1 MSLRT
6 QKRMLLSPLLLAGL
20 AWPVAALAQAQGY
33 RLDPVHTRV
42 AFAVDHAGFS
52 AALGTVPGSTGAI
65 AFDPGDWRATRV
77 DIQVPLQRLDLG
89 EDAWNHAARRMLD
102 AQRFPVARFVSDSVE
117 PVDATHAAVCG
128 TLTLHGTSRP
138 LCLQATFNQL
148 KRQPLPPFR
157 RTLGVS
163 ATTVLFR
170 SEFGID
176 DWLSMVGD
184 VVELRIEVEAHRDD
198 DMLDRFP
205 TPKGAQ

>member
-1 MSLRT
+1 MPLRT
-6 QKRMLLSPLLLAGL
+6 QNRMLSSPLLLAAL
-20 AWPVAALAQAQGY
+20 AWPVAAPAQVQGY

-52 AALGTVPGSTGAI
+52 AALGTVAGSTGAI
-65 AFDPGDWRATRV
+65 AFDPADWRATRV

-89 EDAWNHAARRMLD
+89 DDAWNSAAGRMLD
-102 AQRFPVARFVSDSVE
+102 TQRFPVARFVSDSVE
-117 PVDATHAAVCG
+117 PVDADRAAVCG

-163 ATTVLFR
+163 ATTMLFR

-198 DMLDRFP
+198 DVLDRFSP
-205 TPKGAQ
+205 PKGAQ

>member
-1 MSLRT
+1 MPLRT
-6 QKRMLLSPLLLAGL
+6 QKPMLLSPLLLAGL
-20 AWPVAALAQAQGY
+20 AWPVAAPAQVQGY

-42 AFAVDHAGFS
+42 AFTIDHAGFS
-52 AALGTVPGSTGAI
+52 AALGTVSGSTGAI
-65 AFDPGDWRATRV
+65 AFDPRDWRATRV
-77 DIQVPLQRLDLG
+77 NIQVPLQRLDLG
-89 EDAWNHAARRMLD
+89 DDAWNQAARRMLD

>member
-1 MSLRT
+1 MPLRT
-6 QKRMLLSPLLLAGL
+6 QKRLLLLPAILAGL
-20 AWPVAALAQAQGY
+20 LWPAAVLAQAQGY
-33 RLDPVHTRV
+33 RLDPVHTRI

-52 AALGTVPGSTGAI
+52 AALGTVTGSTGAI
-65 AFDPGDWRATRV
+65 AFDPDDWRGTRV

-89 EDAWNHAARRMLD
+89 DEAWNAAARRMLG
-102 AQRFPVARFVSDSVE
+102 AERHPVARFVSDSVE

-128 TLTLHGTSRP
+128 TLTLNGTSRP

-170 SEFGID
+170 SDFGID

-205 TPKGAQ
+205 TPKATR

>member
-1 MSLRT
+1 MPLRT
-6 QKRMLLSPLLLAGL
+6 QKPMLLSPLLLAGL
-20 AWPVAALAQAQGY
+20 AWPVAAPAQVQGY

-42 AFAVDHAGFS
+42 AFTIDHAGFS
-52 AALGTVPGSTGAI
+52 AALGTVSGSTGAI
-65 AFDPGDWRATRV
+65 AFDPRDWRATRV
-77 DIQVPLQRLDLG
+77 DIEVPLQRLDLG

>member
-1 MSLRT
+1 MPLRT
-6 QKRMLLSPLLLAGL
+6 QNWKRLLPAILAGL
-20 AWPVAALAQAQGY
+20 LWPAAALAQAQGY

-42 AFAVDHAGFS
+42 AFAIDHAGFS
-52 AALGTVPGSTGAI
+52 TALGTVAGSTGAI
-65 AFDPGDWRATRV
+65 AFDPDDWRATRV

-89 EDAWNHAARRMLD
+89 DDAWNLAARRMLD
-102 AQRFPVARFVSDSVE
+102 AERFPVARFVSDSVE

-170 SEFGID
+170 SDFGID

-205 TPKGAQ
+205 TPKAIP